1 MEEIYFRGRLGGRWH
16 KFSRFHL
23 VLGSNPCRLLL
34 CTILFV
40 SDLSAETLTDTALW
54 AGGIVLFEDQKR
66 LDFSVEYQAR
76 FDENVSSLN
85 NHFLE
90 LQAYRKTTPSLL
102 VTGAYRFTHRS
113 SHNDHR
119 LYLGGFWDLT
129 RSVQRDQYDP
139 DKLRVILQF
148 GYQHDF
154 NAEFD
159 DTLMGSNS
167 VRFVF
172 VASRQVTEK
181 VRPLLLAG
189 VLTTWN
195 DAYSYGIDKVR
206 LGGGFVAR
214 VTDQSRFRAQYI
226 WEKAYF
232 RSPDTQTNIFW
243 LRYEVNFGD

>member
-1 MEEIYFRGRLGGRWH
+1 M
-16 KFSRFHL
+16 
-23 VLGSNPCRLLL
+23 
-34 CTILFV
+34 LFV

-54 AGGIVLFEDQKR
+54 AGGVFLFEDQKK
-66 LDFSVEYQAR
+66 LDYSLEYQAR

-102 VTGAYRFTHRS
+102 VTGAYRFTHRPD
-113 SHNDHR
+113 HNDHR
-119 LYLGGFWDLT
+119 LYIGGFWDLT
-129 RSVQRDQYDP
+129 RFAQKDRYEP
-139 DKLRVILQF
+139 DNLRVILQI

-159 DTLMGSNS
+159 DRLQASNS

-172 VASRQVTEK
+172 VASHRLTDNI
-181 VRPLLLAG
+181 RPMMLAG

-195 DAYSYGIDKVR
+195 DAYSYGVDKIR
-206 LGGGFVAR
+206 LGGGFVTR
-214 VTDQSRFRAQYI
+214 VTDQSRLRTQYI

-232 RSPDTQTNIFW
+232 RSPNQQTNIFW
-243 LRYEVNFGD
+243 LRYEANFGN

>member
-1 MEEIYFRGRLGGRWH
+1 MIRISRRSRIRDFRRASGSGAWRW
-16 KFSRFHL
+16 FF
-23 VLGSNPCRLLL
+23 
-34 CTILFV
+34 CTIVLFG
-40 SDLSAETLTDTALW
+40 DLSAETLTDTALW
-54 AGGIVLFEDQKR
+54 AGGIVLFEDQMK
-66 LDFSVEYQAR
+66 LDYSVEYQAR

-90 LQAYRKTTPSLL
+90 LQAYRKTAPSLL

-129 RSVQRDQYDP
+129 RSVQKDQYAP
-139 DKLRVILQF
+139 ERLRVILQF

-159 DTLMGSNS
+159 GTLMGSNS

-195 DAYSYGIDKVR
+195 DAYSYGVDKIR

-214 VTDQSRFRAQYI
+214 VTDQRRFRVQYI

-232 RSPDTQTNIFW
+232 RSPNTQTNIFW
-243 LRYEVNFGD
+243 LRYEANFGD